1 MEIVSIVVALIS
13 AVATILSVTLTTRAA
28 ARETDSKIEKQ
39 QAVFEAIVTERI
51 STLAA
56 KVEKHNTVIERTY
69 KLEETT
75 ALQEAELKRINKRLE
90 MVENKEN

>member
-1 MEIVSIVVALIS
+1 MDASAIVAIIAGLFSVIGVIVS
-13 AVATILSVTLTTRAA
+13 TRASA
-28 ARETDSKIEKQ
+28 KETDAKLEKQ

-51 STLAA
+51 GTLTA

-69 KLEETT
+69 KLEEAT

-90 MVENKEN
+90 KVEQKEN